1 MAGAA
6 AFAAVQMWEKKKEED
21 GEEMEHATIKKLVA
35 GFAAAEVRGYTIH
48 YHTRTLTIMYLVHLD
63 LQVDP
68 RTWH

>member
-35 GFAAAEVRGYTIH
+35 GFAAAEVRVTLLYVTIH
-48 YHTRTLTIMYLVHLD
+48 GH
-63 LQVDP
+63 
-68 RTWH
+68 

>member
-35 GFAAAEVRGYTIH
+35 GFAAAEVSITIH
-48 YHTRTLTIMYLVHLD
+48 H
-63 LQVDP
+63 
-68 RTWH
+68 